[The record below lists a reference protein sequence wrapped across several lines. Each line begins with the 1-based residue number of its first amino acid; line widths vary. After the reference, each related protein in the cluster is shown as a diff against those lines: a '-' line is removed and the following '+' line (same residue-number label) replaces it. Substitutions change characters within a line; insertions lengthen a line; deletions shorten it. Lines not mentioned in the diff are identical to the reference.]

1 MQVMDNPYLTKAIS
15 STKKL
20 QLLITKL
27 VEFEKD
33 LGDQVSDSDYP
44 AEMIST
50 AFNEEN
56 EPYTEE
62 TQLLAMVND
71 LLYRL
76 MDYQRNK
83 EKWYDEEDIE
93 QKAVMKLKEI
103 VMMIFGGWDKEVLER
118 GCVEGIFQS

>member
-1 MQVMDNPYLTKAIS
+1 M
-15 STKKL
+15 
-20 QLLITKL
+20 

-33 LGDQVSDSDYP
+33 LEDQVSDSDYP
-44 AEMIST
+44 AEMISK

-56 EPYTEE
+56 DPYTEE

-93 QKAVMKLKEI
+93 QKTVMKLKEVVI
-103 VMMIFGGWDKEVLER
+103 GNACPF
-118 GCVEGIFQS
+118 

>member
-1 MQVMDNPYLTKAIS
+1 MDNLYLPKAMS
-15 STKKL
+15 ATKKL

-33 LGDQVSDSDYP
+33 LEDQVSDSDYP
-44 AEMIST
+44 AEMISK
-50 AFNEEN
+50 AFTEEN

-76 MDYQRNK
+76 MDYQR
-83 EKWYDEEDIE
+83 EADQWHDEEDVQ
-93 QKAVMKLKEI
+93 QKTVMKLKEI
-103 VMMIFGGWDKEVLER
+103 V
-118 GCVEGIFQS
+118 VENDCLF

>member
-1 MQVMDNPYLTKAIS
+1 MVNPYLEKSVAT
-15 STKKL
+15 TKKL
-20 QLLITKL
+20 QVIITRM

-33 LGDQVSDSDYP
+33 VQDYVDSPDY
-44 AEMIST
+44 AEEKLALFMD
-50 AFNEEN
+50 EQEN
-56 EPYTEE
+56 PYTEE

-93 QKAVMKLKEI
+93 QKTVMKLKEV
-103 VMMIFGGWDKEVLER
+103 VMNNKSL
-118 GCVEGIFQS
+118 C

>member
-1 MQVMDNPYLTKAIS
+1 MVNPYLDKSVAT
-15 STKKL
+15 TKKL
-20 QLLITKL
+20 QVIITRM

-33 LGDQVSDSDYP
+33 IQDYVDSPDYP
-44 AEMIST
+44 AEKLADIM
-50 AFNEEN
+50 EEQEN
-56 EPYTEE
+56 PYTEE

-93 QKAVMKLKEI
+93 QKTVMKLKE
-103 VMMIFGGWDKEVLER
+103 VVAGNPKSE
-118 GCVEGIFQS
+118 

>member
-1 MQVMDNPYLTKAIS
+1 MQVMDNPYLKKAIS

-20 QLLITKL
+20 QFLITKL

-44 AEMIST
+44 AEMISK

-56 EPYTEE
+56 EPYTDE

-76 MDYQRNK
+76 MDYQR
-83 EKWYDEEDIE
+83 EADQWHDEEDIE
-93 QKAVMKLKEI
+93 QKTVMKLKE
-103 VMMIFGGWDKEVLER
+103 VVTGNACAF
-118 GCVEGIFQS
+118 

>member
-1 MQVMDNPYLTKAIS
+1 MVNPYLEKSVAT
-15 STKKL
+15 TKKL
-20 QLLITKL
+20 QVIITRM

-33 LGDQVSDSDYP
+33 IQDYVDSPDYP
-44 AEMIST
+44 AEKLAQFMD
-50 AFNEEN
+50 EQEN
-56 EPYTEE
+56 PYTEE

-93 QKAVMKLKEI
+93 QKTVMKLKE
-103 VMMIFGGWDKEVLER
+103 VVVGNA
-118 GCVEGIFQS
+118 

>member
-1 MQVMDNPYLTKAIS
+1 MVNPYLEKSIGA
-15 STKKL
+15 TKKL
-20 QLLITKL
+20 QVIINRM

-33 LGDQVSDSDYP
+33 IQDYVDSPDYP
-44 AEMIST
+44 AEKLAQFM
-50 AFNEEN
+50 EEQDN
-56 EPYTEE
+56 PYTEE

-93 QKAVMKLKEI
+93 QKTVMKLKE
-103 VMMIFGGWDKEVLER
+103 VVTGNACPF
-118 GCVEGIFQS
+118 

>member
-1 MQVMDNPYLTKAIS
+1 MDNPYLTKAIS

-44 AEMIST
+44 AEMISK

-56 EPYTEE
+56 EPYTDE

-76 MDYQRNK
+76 MDYQR
-83 EKWYDEEDIE
+83 ESDQWHDEEDIE
-93 QKAVMKLKEI
+93 QRSVLKLKEI
-103 VMMIFGGWDKEVLER
+103 VAANACSF
-118 GCVEGIFQS
+118 

>member
-1 MQVMDNPYLTKAIS
+1 MVNPYLEKSVAT
-15 STKKL
+15 TKKL
-20 QLLITKL
+20 QVIITRM

-33 LGDQVSDSDYP
+33 VQDYVDSPDY
-44 AEMIST
+44 AEEKLAQFMD
-50 AFNEEN
+50 EQEN
-56 EPYTEE
+56 PYTEE

-93 QKAVMKLKEI
+93 QKTVMKLKE
-103 VMMIFGGWDKEVLER
+103 VMTGNECPF
-118 GCVEGIFQS
+118 

>member
-1 MQVMDNPYLTKAIS
+1 MVNPYLDKSVAT
-15 STKKL
+15 TKKL
-20 QLLITKL
+20 QVIITRM

-33 LGDQVSDSDYP
+33 IQDYVDSPDYP
-44 AEMIST
+44 AEKLADIM
-50 AFNEEN
+50 EEQDK
-56 EPYTEE
+56 PHTEE

-93 QKAVMKLKEI
+93 QKTVMKLKE
-103 VMMIFGGWDKEVLER
+103 VVTGRETGTDVR
-118 GCVEGIFQS
+118 VV

>member
-1 MQVMDNPYLTKAIS
+1 MVNPYLEKSVAT
-15 STKKL
+15 TKKL
-20 QLLITKL
+20 QVIITRM

-33 LGDQVSDSDYP
+33 IQDYVDSADYP
-44 AEMIST
+44 AEKLAQFM
-50 AFNEEN
+50 EEQDN
-56 EPYTEE
+56 PYAEE

-93 QKAVMKLKEI
+93 QKTVMKLKE
-103 VMMIFGGWDKEVLER
+103 VVTGNACPL
-118 GCVEGIFQS
+118 

>member
-1 MQVMDNPYLTKAIS
+1 MDNPYLTKAIS

-33 LGDQVSDSDYP
+33 LGDQVSDSNYP

-50 AFNEEN
+50 AFNEQN
-56 EPYTEE
+56 EPYTDE

-76 MDYQRNK
+76 MDYQR
-83 EKWYDEEDIE
+83 EVDKWHDEEDVE
-93 QKAVMKLKEI
+93 QKSVLKLKEI
-103 VMMIFGGWDKEVLER
+103 V
-118 GCVEGIFQS
+118 VENDC

>member
-1 MQVMDNPYLTKAIS
+1 MVNPYLEKSIAV
-15 STKKL
+15 TKKL
-20 QLLITKL
+20 QVIITRM

-44 AEMIST
+44 AEMISK

-76 MDYQRNK
+76 MDYQR
-83 EKWYDEEDIE
+83 EADQWHDEEDVE
-93 QKAVMKLKEI
+93 QKSVLKLKEI
-103 VMMIFGGWDKEVLER
+103 V
-118 GCVEGIFQS
+118 VENACSF

>member
-1 MQVMDNPYLTKAIS
+1 MLV
-15 STKKL
+15 
-20 QLLITKL
+20 TKL

-33 LGDQVSDSDYP
+33 LGDQVSDSHYP
-44 AEMIST
+44 SEMISK

-56 EPYTEE
+56 ESYTEE

-76 MDYQRNK
+76 MDYQREADK
-83 EKWYDEEDIE
+83 LHDEEDIE

-103 VMMIFGGWDKEVLER
+103 V
-118 GCVEGIFQS
+118 VENACSF